1 MKRQWNQDRGAGGAD
16 DMANAPNKSATAIT
30 L

>member
-1 MKRQWNQDRGAGGAD
+1 MKRQWNQDRGAAGAD
-16 DMANAPNKSATAIT
+16 DMASVPNKSATAIT